1 MSQSDKAHALME
13 KAEKK
18 LGSWSL
24 FGGNKFEDAAELFTK
39 AANLFKVSKDCAR
52 APPPP

>member
-1 MSQSDKAHALME
+1 ME